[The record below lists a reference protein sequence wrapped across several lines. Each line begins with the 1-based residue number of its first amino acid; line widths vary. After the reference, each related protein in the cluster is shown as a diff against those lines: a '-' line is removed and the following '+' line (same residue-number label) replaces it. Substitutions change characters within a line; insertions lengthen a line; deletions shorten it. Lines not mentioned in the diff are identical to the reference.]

1 MQKATVKAD
10 IKKNRLYFTIEGRLT
25 KKKLDSLYTDVRF
38 CVADLKPGF
47 DVITDLT
54 KCSLSSL
61 SGLPTFM
68 KIANYLITNEVG
80 YVVRVVEDGHLIFR
94 QIINFAEKFQGYET
108 ITVSTLEEA
117 EETLENA
124 VRRDGVRLTLNLK
137 PISYNSE
144 TTNGTATLADISIS
158 GCAVQDASAP
168 VSLDDELTLNLT
180 FEEDSDEIT
189 TLPVSCR
196 VVRSEEGSFAVQYI
210 DLDEEQKK
218 KLWNCMVR
226 MTAKEIEL

>member
-54 KCSLSSL
+54 KCSFSSL
-61 SGLPTFM
+61 GGLPTFI
-68 KIANYLITNEVG
+68 KIAHYLITNEVG

-94 QIINFAEKFQGYET
+94 QIINFAEKFQGYDT
-108 ITVSTLEEA
+108 ITVSTIEEA

-124 VRRDGVRLTLNLK
+124 IRRDGVRLTLNLQ
-137 PISYNSE
+137 PVSYKNE
-144 TTNGTATLADISIS
+144 TTSGTAILADISIS
-158 GCAVQDASAP
+158 GCAFKNASTA
-168 VSLDDELTLNLT
+168 VSIDEELTLNLT
-180 FEEDSDEIT
+180 FDEDGDDIK

-196 VVRSEEGSFAVQYI
+196 VVRSDEQSFAVQYI
-210 DLDEEQKK
+210 DLDEEQKQE
-218 KLWNCMVR
+218 LWKCMVK
-226 MTAKEIEL
+226 MTTKDIEL